1 MEGDVNSLKHLDAY
15 KLKWIAIIGMI
26 SNHIVFAWWEVLP
39 LWLAFP
45 LYAVGGLTFPI
56 MAYFVVEGY
65 KHTSNLKRYFLRL
78 FLFGLISIPLHI
90 LVFRDG
96 FGMNI
101 LFTIMLSLFAL
112 LLYDKIKSRVLFWI
126 VFVLLL
132 GISAVLVMDWYIIG
146 PIVVLLYYIIKNEN
160 KRRLV
165 PGIVAAIFW
174 FVLLGFGLLGAVAL
188 QSAIAAGYD
197 VGAMFTGVAMDF
209 FSVEFFLVGLT
220 FPIGCVVGAFLV
232 RGYNGERG
240 KRMKWLFYAFY
251 PLHLA
256 VLAAVALAL
265 GLVDLSVLRF

>member
-1 MEGDVNSLKHLDAY
+1 VVTLKNLDAY

-26 SNHIVFAWWEVLP
+26 LNHMVFAWWEVLP

-45 LYAVGGLTFPI
+45 MYAAGGVTFPI

-78 FLFGLISIPLHI
+78 FLFGLISIPFHI

-101 LFTIMLSLFAL
+101 LFTIILSLGAL
-112 LLYDKIKSRVLFWI
+112 LLYDKIKTRVLFWI
-126 VFVLLL
+126 SFVLLL
-132 GISAVLVMDWYIIG
+132 IVSMILVMDWYIIG
-146 PIVVLLYYIIKNEN
+146 PIVVLMYYIIKNEN
-160 KRRLV
+160 KRRLL
-165 PGIVAAIFW
+165 PGIVAGIFW
-174 FVLLGFGLLGAVAL
+174 FVFLGFGLWGVTVMQNAMD
-188 QSAIAAGYD
+188 AGYD
-197 VGAMFTGVAMDF
+197 LGDMFTGVAMDF
-209 FSVEFFLVGLT
+209 FTVEFFLVGMT
-220 FPIGCVVGAFLV
+220 FIIGCVIGALLV

-265 GLVDLSVLRF
+265 GLVDFSVLRVWA